1 MNKIDLRIKKL
12 FNNWLFL
19 KFSVAE
25 FEILF
30 SDDIE
35 ISELRKDTVPD
46 LFMDIKNLYF
56 ENFLITIA
64 RFLDNSNQGRN
75 NNLTL
80 FTLPQILREN
90 NKDEW
95 TDLNESINNLKDN
108 YSDIIFYRRKHLAHY
123 DIEYTLGAKEFNTST
138 HIDEVHSFLEK
149 SLSLINETLK
159 IPDIEQYSGLIMYT
173 GRYQGARELIR
184 LLKLA
189 GKSENFELEQKL
201 NERDYCA

>member
-149 SLSLINETLK
+149 SLSLIN
-159 IPDIEQYSGLIMYT
+159 
-173 GRYQGARELIR
+173 
-184 LLKLA
+184 
-189 GKSENFELEQKL
+189 
-201 NERDYCA
+201 